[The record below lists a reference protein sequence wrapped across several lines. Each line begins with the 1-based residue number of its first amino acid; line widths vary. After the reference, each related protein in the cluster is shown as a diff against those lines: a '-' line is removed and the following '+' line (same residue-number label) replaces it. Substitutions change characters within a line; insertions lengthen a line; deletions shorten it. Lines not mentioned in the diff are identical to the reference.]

1 MSAPW
6 LAGLLALS
14 VAVPAVLVMGVPA
27 ASALPTS
34 AAAPAKG
41 TGPAQA
47 PDEKSARLTATLL
60 GRRVEILSE
69 RTADES
75 VYANPNGTTTAEA
88 YAGPVRVKQ
97 ADGTWRTVDTDLT
110 DVGAHLEPQVS
121 PADVTVSDGGDK
133 ALVSVTRGSKV
144 FGLDWPD
151 RLPAPTVD
159 GDTASYDVGDDAT
172 LTVKALAQGFEQS
185 VVLDKAPTEPAV
197 YRIPLHT
204 DALTL
209 SQADSGHLLLK
220 DTDGKPVAE
229 APAPMMWD
237 SSKDKASGEP
247 KHRARVATKVETA
260 DDGSQTLVLTPDP
273 DFLAGDITYPV
284 TIDPTSTL
292 AVTTDTWL
300 QTPDYPDSQVSS
312 TELKSGTYDA
322 GSDKARSYLKFD
334 VSKFAGKHIT
344 DTNLA
349 LYSYY
354 SSTCST
360 SGSGT
365 TVRRITSSWS
375 SSSVTWATRPS
386 STATGAVVNTGAH
399 GYSSSSCPAAWS
411 NWDIDAIVQA
421 WADGS
426 SNYGLVVYGTDET
439 DSTTWRRFR
448 SANYSDSAYAP
459 KLTVTYNTRPGTPT
473 AVAPT
478 SGTATADTT
487 PTLQAKATDAD
498 ANTVRLTFE
507 VWDSTGTTRKAS
519 GTSAYVTSGS
529 TASWTPPALAD
540 GTYKWRA
547 QASDGT
553 DSGSWSAWN
562 TLTVDSSGPT
572 APTVTSSSH
581 PSSSSWYSTGDFAGT
596 LAASA
601 PSGVAGYAVRTDQ
614 SPTTAPGTTVTQTG
628 TAVTATGRADGTWYV
643 HAAAKGNTGLW
654 SATRH
659 FAFNVDTTAPG
670 APTGLTSGTHPL
682 STSAYNSRTASFSWT
697 APADL
702 SGAAGYAIKV
712 DTTSGTL
719 PATTDA
725 YQTGTAYTA
734 TVSADGTYY
743 AHVRA
748 KDKAGNW
755 SANAAQFKFTVDTTL
770 PAVPTVGSD
779 THPDQSAAYPSGDFH
794 ATWSA
799 PTGGATAYS
808 LLVDGSATTVP
819 DTTAD
824 TTGTEYRVTKGD
836 GTWYLHI
843 RAKDS
848 AGNWGATAHFR
859 FVVDS
864 TAPAPPSIASEDY
877 PATAWAGAAGTPGLF
892 TLTPPASDA
901 VALRYRVDS
910 GTTVTVGTA
919 GDPAEIQVTPAAEG
933 SHTMTAWTVDLA
945 GNTSSATV
953 RTFHVGTARVT
964 SPGSGDRPAASVE
977 LAASGPSD
985 LTGVTFAYRVG
996 ESAAWTPVPAS
1007 DTVRASDGSAVGWPV
1022 AMTDGASPRL
1032 VWKVTHTLTA
1042 DGPIQ
1047 IAALFDGAGSPPASD
1062 PVDVVVD
1069 RDAGAAA
1076 TAEVGPG
1083 NVNLLT
1089 GDFQVDATD
1098 VSAYDVTLSRT
1109 ANSRTPDDGS
1119 EPDGLVSP
1127 FGPQW
1132 TVSGVAELT
1141 SADYAMVRTPSAT
1154 AAQAVLGDGT
1164 TIGFTLA
1171 KDGTWTPE
1179 PGAESMALTLD
1190 RTKGVVTLT
1199 DSDGGTTTFARS
1211 AADASVYLV
1220 HASTPA
1226 PGDATTYVYDTVGSG
1241 TSAHQ
1246 RLVRIVSPSATATT
1260 PATTCATNPGSAP
1273 AAGCVTVDFGY
1284 DTTTTAGS
1292 GSLGTYSGRLHSVTA
1307 WSPTPSVGPP
1317 GARVLATYRY
1327 DDKGRLRQA
1336 VVAQSASA
1344 TSTTSYGYDDAGRVT
1359 TLTPPGE
1366 LPWTLAYGSA
1376 GDSATADPGMLL
1388 SASRPTVTAGSQSD
1402 IGGVATTSVVYAVP
1416 TSGIAAPYALGAAAV
1431 ASWGQSVVPTDAT
1444 AVFPPSQTPSDHT
1457 GAGHLTAGD
1466 YGRATVHYLDASG
1479 RETDTAEPGGDIAG
1493 TDYDAHGNP
1502 VRTLTA
1508 ANRRLALGGDDVQDR
1523 LDELGLSALTTAE
1536 RADLLS
1542 DTTVYDQDGVNQLET
1557 LGPLHPVTLSGG
1569 VPASGGMPAL
1579 DAATV
1584 VAARTHTVNHYDQ
1597 GRPTDGTA
1605 VVKNLLTSRTTGIR
1619 IPGYLTDADTAT
1631 DSTTYDWTR
1640 GSQPATT
1647 TDALGRK
1654 TSYTYDGSGRL
1665 TRTAFPD
1672 GTETSTAYN
1681 DLGLPKSGTDQL
1693 GHTTTYAYDQA
1704 GDKISETSPGGR
1716 TTTYTYDSAHNELT
1730 ETSPAGNVTGADPA
1744 AHTTTFTYDA
1754 ANREL
1759 TRTDPLGHTES
1770 SVYDDTGQLLSST
1783 DESGAVTGYTYDG
1796 SGRVLTETDPMG
1808 RVTSHTY
1815 DAVGN
1820 ETATVEPGGGATTRT
1835 FGPGHD
1841 VLSMTTPAG
1850 NVPGADA
1857 ETKRVNT
1864 VLYTYDEAGLQVR
1877 QRQVDPQNTDQYLDT
1892 VTAYDGQDR
1901 SVAVTDPLGDTST
1914 TAYDALD
1921 HVLKQTDA
1929 GGAATTYTYDEL
1941 GRVTRQS
1948 STVTTT
1954 NTYDGVGRLVRT
1966 VTGGGST
1973 TTYTYDEDGRRLSMV
1988 DPRGRTTTYSYDADG
2003 DRTRVTDPLGRSTAS
2018 DYDALGHLTKSTDP
2032 AGDSTAYAYTP
2043 VGKVAEVTDPEG
2055 AVTAYTYDK
2064 SGALL
2069 TTKNP
2074 RGRTQTFGYDPT
2086 GRLRTATTPSG
2097 RTTTYTYD
2105 ISGRLTDKALP
2116 GGTVHYGYDSLGR
2129 ATSVTHS
2136 DSSDDLAY
2144 VYDGA
2149 DRPVVTVQTSTDSTV
2164 TSTATQ
2170 YDAAGRITSVNRA
2183 GAAFAYARDAR
2194 GRITERDLPD
2204 GRSQSYAYGDD
2215 NLLSSTTL
2223 TTPSGTTAKVD
2234 YTYDAAG
2241 NPLTTTR
2248 QNGPTTTRAYD
2259 AAGELTSL
2267 THTKGGSTLTRYD
2280 VTWNDAGSPATLT
2293 TTRGSTAA
2301 TTLYGYDR
2309 SGRLTKECSPASG
2322 TTCTSSAPATTYT
2335 YDGNGNRTT
2344 MTRNGVATT
2353 YGYDTDDHLTSES
2366 TGAAATAYTYDANG
2380 GLASETTGAGK
2391 RTYTYGL
2398 DGNLQTVTLADGRTV
2413 SYGYD
2418 ETGDRVSRTVAG
2430 STDATW
2436 TWDTVDQL
2444 ATRVAEND
2452 SGGSAVHQWW
2462 SDPANSLGTAAADT
2476 GAGTGTFTWLLDD
2489 PNGTIEDTATSAGVT
2504 GTATF
2509 DAFGEP
2515 TGTSGG
2521 YATGN
2526 PLRFQGQYLDSVTG
2540 LYDMRARDY
2549 DSGTGRFTAVDP
2561 LPATEGT
2568 AYADPYDYALDRP
2581 TVLSDPTG
2589 EYPGCG
2595 TCKDTEDR
2603 KYKKERPTSHDQVI
2617 FNRMANVSRG
2627 LAYHGWDN
2635 AYALLDHWLDN
2646 VGTTFNLHPSS
2657 MLKEIPRFR
2666 HDVRAYLDGR
2676 KRGVFDSGWR
2686 KTHADY
2692 SGKWKTLDW
2701 YYALN
2706 HFQWRADGS
2715 LQTKYGFTYN
2725 LRVRKRYDWGVPS
2738 EHRANLKI
2746 SIPGVLSY
2754 DIAQPEI
2761 AHLHTVGLAR
2771 DYNVRGTSKMRKKP

>member
-1 MSAPW
+1 MS
-6 LAGLLALS
+6 GLLALS
-14 VAVPAVLVMGVPA
+14 LAAQSVLVTGVA
-27 ASALPTS
+27 Q
-34 AAAPAKG
+34 AAAGDQSATVKSAKG
-41 TGPAQA
+41 RGPAQA
-47 PDEKSARLTATLL
+47 PDEKSARLTARLL

-69 RTADES
+69 RAADAS
-75 VYANPNGTTTAEA
+75 VFANPDGTTTAES
-88 YAGPVRVKQ
+88 YAGPVRVRQ
-97 ADGTWRTVDTDLT
+97 TDGTWRTIDTDLT
-110 DVGAHLEPQVS
+110 DAGPDLQPQVA
-121 PADVTVSDGGDK
+121 PADVSISDGGDK
-133 ALVSVTRGSKV
+133 DLASVTRGGKV
-144 FGLDWPD
+144 FGLDWPEK
-151 RLPAPTVD
+151 LPAPEVD
-159 GDTASYDVGDDAT
+159 GDTASYDLGDDAT
-172 LTVKALAQGFEQS
+172 LNVTALAQGFEQS
-185 VVLDKAPTEPAV
+185 VVLDKAPTGPVV

-204 DALTL
+204 DGLRL

-220 DTDGKPVAE
+220 DADGKLVAE

-237 SSKDKASGEP
+237 SSENKASGEP
-247 KHRARVATKVETA
+247 EHRARVDTKVETA

-273 DFLAGDITYPV
+273 GFLADSDLTYPV
-284 TIDPTSTL
+284 TVDPTSTL

-312 TELKSGTYDA
+312 TELKSGTYDG

-354 SSTCST
+354 SSTCAT

-375 SSSVTWATRPS
+375 STSVTWATRPS
-386 STATGAVVNTGAH
+386 STGTGAVVNTGAH
-399 GYSSSSCPAAWS
+399 GYSASSCPAAWS

-426 SNYGLVVYGTDET
+426 PNYGLTVYGTDET

-448 SANYSDSAYAP
+448 SANYSNSAYAP
-459 KLTVTYNTRPGTPT
+459 KLTVTYNTKPGTPT
-473 AVAPT
+473 PVAPV
-478 SGTATADTT
+478 SGTASADTT

-507 VWDSTGTTRKAS
+507 VWDSSGTTRKAVGTSGYVSS
-519 GTSAYVTSGS
+519 GT
-529 TASWTPPALAD
+529 TASWTPSALAD
-540 GTYKWRA
+540 GTYKWRV
-547 QASDGT
+547 QAYDGT
-553 DSGSWSAWN
+553 DSGSWSGWN
-562 TLTVDSSGPT
+562 TLTVDSAGPT
-572 APTVTSSSH
+572 TPTVTSTSH
-581 PSSSSWYSTGDFAGT
+581 PSSASWYSTGDFAGT

-601 PSGVAGYAVRTDQ
+601 PSGIAGYAVRTDQ

-628 TAVTATGRADGTWYV
+628 TPVTATGRTDGTWYV

-670 APTGLTSGTHPL
+670 APTGITSSSHPL
-682 STSAYNSRTASFSWT
+682 TTSAYNSRTAAFSWT

-719 PATTDA
+719 PATTDT
-725 YQTGTAYTA
+725 YQTGTSYT
-734 TVSADGTYY
+734 TSVSADGTYY
-743 AHVRA
+743 VHVRA

-755 SANAAQFKFTVDTTL
+755 SASATQMKFTVDTTL
-770 PAVPTVGSD
+770 PAVPTVRSD
-779 THPDQSAAYPSGDFH
+779 THPDQSAAYPTGDFH

-799 PTGGATAYS
+799 PTGGAGAYS

-824 TTGTEYRVTKGD
+824 TTGTEYRVTKGE

-843 RAKDS
+843 RAQDS
-848 AGNWGATAHFR
+848 AGNWGATAHYR

-864 TAPAPPSIASEDY
+864 TSPAAPSVASDDY

-901 VALRYRVDS
+901 VAVRYRIDS
-910 GTTVTVGTA
+910 GDPVTVGTD
-919 GDPAEIQVTPAAEG
+919 GDPVEVQITPTADG
-933 SHTMTAWTVDLA
+933 SHTMTAWSVDLA
-945 GNTSSATV
+945 GNLSPTTN
-953 RTFHVGTARVT
+953 RTFHVGTAEIT
-964 SPGSGDRPAASVE
+964 SPGSGDRPASSVE
-977 LAASGPSD
+977 LAAAGPSD

-996 ESAAWTPVPAS
+996 ESDDWTTVPAS
-1007 DTVRASDGSAVGWPV
+1007 DTVKASDGSKISWPV
-1022 AMTDGASPRL
+1022 AMTDGTAPRL
-1032 VWKVTHTLTA
+1032 VWKVTRTLPA

-1047 IAALFDGAGSPPASD
+1047 VAALFDGDDSPPAAD
-1062 PVDVVVD
+1062 PVDIVVD
-1069 RDAGAAA
+1069 RNAGTAA

-1083 NVNLLT
+1083 IVNLLT
-1089 GDFQVDATD
+1089 GDFQVDTTD

-1109 ANSRTPDDGS
+1109 ASSRTPDRGS
-1119 EPDGLVSP
+1119 ESEGLVSP

-1132 TVSGVAELT
+1132 TASGVAELT

-1164 TIGFTLA
+1164 VIGFTLA
-1171 KDGTWTPE
+1171 KDGSTWTPE
-1179 PGAESMALTLD
+1179 PGAESMTLTLD
-1190 RTKGVVTLT
+1190 KDKGAFTLA
-1199 DSDGGTTTFARS
+1199 DSDGGRTTFTRS
-1211 AADASVYLV
+1211 AADDTVYLV

-1241 TSAHQ
+1241 GSARL
-1246 RLVRIVSPSATATT
+1246 RLVRIVSPSATADN

-1307 WSPTPSVGPP
+1307 WSPTPSTGPP

-1327 DDKGRLRQA
+1327 DDLGRLREA
-1336 VVAQSASA
+1336 AVAQSASV
-1344 TSTTSYGYDDAGRVT
+1344 TSTTAYAYDDAGRVS

-1366 LPWTLAYGSA
+1366 LPWTLTYGSA
-1376 GDSATADPGMLL
+1376 GDSATAGPGMLL
-1388 SASRPTVTAGSQSD
+1388 SASRPTMTAGSRSD
-1402 IGGVATTSVVYAVP
+1402 IGGTATTSVVYAVP
-1416 TSGIAAPYALGAAAV
+1416 TTGSGAPYALGAAAV

-1444 AVFPPSQTPSDHT
+1444 AVFPPDQIPSEHT
-1457 GAGHLTAGD
+1457 GEGHLAAGD
-1466 YGRATVHYLDASG
+1466 YAKATVHYLDASG
-1479 RETDTAEPGGDIAG
+1479 RETGTAEPGGDIAG

-1508 ANRRLALGGDDVQDR
+1508 ANRRLALGGDTAQGR
-1523 LDELGLSALTTAE
+1523 LDELGLSALTTAQ

-1542 DTTVYDQDGVNQLET
+1542 QTTVYDKEGVNQLET
-1557 LGPLHPVTLSGG
+1557 LGPLHPVTLAGD

-1579 DAATV
+1579 EAGTV
-1584 VAARTHTVNHYDQ
+1584 VAARTHTVNRYDQ

-1605 VVKNLLTSRTTGIR
+1605 VVKNLLTSRTAGIR
-1619 IPGYLTDADTAT
+1619 IPGYLADADTVT

-1640 GSQPATT
+1640 GSQPTTT
-1647 TDALGRK
+1647 TDALGK
-1654 TSYTYDGSGRL
+1654 TTAYTYDGSGRL
-1665 TRTAFPD
+1665 TRTTFPD

-1681 DLGLPKSGTDQL
+1681 DLGLPKSTTDQL
-1693 GHTTTYAYDQA
+1693 GHSTTYAYNQA
-1704 GDKISETSPGGR
+1704 GDRISETTPGGG

-1730 ETSPAGNVTGADPA
+1730 ETSPAGNVSGADPA
-1744 AHTTTFTYDA
+1744 KHTTTRTYDA

-1759 TRTDPLGHTES
+1759 TRTDPLGDTTS
-1770 SVYDDTGQLLSST
+1770 NVYDDTGRLLSST
-1783 DESGAVTGYTYDG
+1783 DEAGGVTSYTYDS
-1796 SGRVLTETDPMG
+1796 SGRTLTETDPMG

-1820 ETATVEPGGGATTRT
+1820 ETATVEPGGATTTRT
-1835 FGPGHD
+1835 FGPDHD

-1850 NVPGADA
+1850 NVSGADA

-1864 VLYTYDEAGLQVR
+1864 VLYSYDEAGLQIR
-1877 QRQVDPQNTDQYLDT
+1877 QRQVDPDDTTQYLDT
-1892 VTAYDGQDR
+1892 DTAYDGQDR

-1921 HVLKQTDA
+1921 HVIEQTDA
-1929 GGAATTYTYDEL
+1929 GGVATGYTYDAL

-1948 STVTTT
+1948 GAVTTT

-1973 TTYTYDEDGRRLSMV
+1973 TTYSYDEDGRRVSMV
-1988 DPRGRTTTYSYDADG
+1988 DPRGKTTLYAYDADG
-2003 DRTRVTDPLGRSTAS
+2003 NRTKVTDPLGRSTTS
-2018 DYDALGHLTKSTDP
+2018 DFDALGQPTTTTDP

-2043 VGKVAEVTDPEG
+2043 AGKVAKVTDPDG
-2055 AVTAYTYDK
+2055 AVTTYTYDK

-2069 TTKNP
+2069 TVKNP
-2074 RGRTQTFGYDPT
+2074 KGGTGTYAYDGA
-2086 GRLRTATTPSG
+2086 GRLRNATTPAG

-2105 ISGRLTDKALP
+2105 ISGRLTEKALP
-2116 GGTVHYGYDSLGR
+2116 GGTVDYGYDTLGR
-2129 ATSVTHS
+2129 TTSVTHS
-2136 DSSDDLAY
+2136 DGSDDLAY

-2149 DRPVVTVQTSTDSTV
+2149 DRPVVTVQTSADSTV
-2164 TSTATQ
+2164 ISTATQ
-2170 YDAAGRITSVNRA
+2170 YDAAGRVTSVNRG
-2183 GAAFAYARDAR
+2183 GAAFTYVRDGQ

-2215 NLLSSTTL
+2215 NRLAGTTL
-2223 TTPSGTTAKVD
+2223 TAASGTTAKVD

-2241 NPLTTTR
+2241 NTLTTAR

-2267 THTKGGSTLTRYD
+2267 THTQGSSTLTKYD

-2293 TTRGSTAA
+2293 TTRGSTAT

-2309 SGRLTKECSPASG
+2309 AGQLTRECAPASG
-2322 TTCTSSAPATTYT
+2322 STCTVSAPATTYT
-2335 YDGNGNRTT
+2335 YDGDGNRTA

-2353 YGYDTDDHLTSES
+2353 YAYDTDDRLTTES
-2366 TGAAATAYTYDANG
+2366 TGGTDTTYTYDANG
-2380 GLASETTGAGK
+2380 SLASRTTGTTK
-2391 RTYTYGL
+2391 QSYSYGL
-2398 DGNLQTVTLADGRTV
+2398 DGNLQSVTLADGRTV

-2418 ETGDRVSRTVAG
+2418 DSGNRVSRTVG
-2430 STDATW
+2430 GTTDATW

-2444 ATRVAEND
+2444 PTRVAEND
-2452 SGGSAVHQWW
+2452 SDGDAVHRWW
-2462 SDPANSLGTAAADT
+2462 SDPANSLGTAVADT
-2476 GAGTGTFTWLLDD
+2476 GPTAATFTWLLDD
-2489 PNGTIEDTATSAGVT
+2489 PNGTIEDTATSSGVT

-2509 DAFGEP
+2509 DAFGEQVS
-2515 TGTSGG
+2515 TSGG

-2526 PLRFQGQYLDSVTG
+2526 PLRFQGQYLDTVTG

-2549 DSGTGRFTAVDP
+2549 DSGSGRFTAVDP
-2561 LPATEGT
+2561 LPSAEGS
-2568 AYADPYDYALDRP
+2568 AYADPYDFALNRP
-2581 TVLSDPTG
+2581 TVLSDPKG
-2589 EYPGCG
+2589 EYAGCG

-2603 KYKKERPTSHDQVI
+2603 KYKKERPKSHDQVI

-2627 LAYHGWDN
+2627 LYYHGWTN

-2646 VGTTFNLHPSS
+2646 VGTTFKLHPDS

-2666 HDVRAYLDGR
+2666 HDVRAYLGAR

-2715 LQTKYGFTYN
+2715 LQTKYGFTYT
-2725 LRVRKRYDWGVPS
+2725 LKIRKRYDWGVPS

-2746 SIPGVLSY
+2746 KIPGVLDY
-2754 DIAQPEI
+2754 NIAQPEI

-2771 DYNVRGTSKMRKKP
+2771 DYNVWGSVKMRKKP